1 MLAGNWP
8 YWDPQKIQRHP
19 DEMLRAR
26 LNYADGRIS
35 LVEQNLEDLAEGIE
49 GRGTNPVSL
58 LVSYIDNDD
67 SLVMS
72 KSKSCENT
80 NQTNN
85 PQLKPQFFP
94 VG

>member
-8 YWDPQKIQRHP
+8 YWNQQKIQRHP

-26 LNYADGRIS
+26 LNYADGKIS

-58 LVSYIDNDD
+58 LVSLIF
-67 SLVMS
+67 LFTIGLA
-72 KSKSCENT
+72 E
-80 NQTNN
+80 
-85 PQLKPQFFP
+85 
-94 VG
+94 